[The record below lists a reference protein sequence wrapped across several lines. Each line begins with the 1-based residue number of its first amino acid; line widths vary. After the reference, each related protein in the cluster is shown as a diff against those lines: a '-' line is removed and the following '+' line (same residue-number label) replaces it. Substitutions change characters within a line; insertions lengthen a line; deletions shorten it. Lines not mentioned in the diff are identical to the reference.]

1 MTYEQVRTLK
11 PEAFKRFCGVQ
22 ATTFSEMVTA
32 LKQKQQEK
40 RKTGRPAK
48 LSLEDQVQ
56 RDVAIRRESTAP
68 TFTLPKAG
76 ISMNPR
82 RSESFGTSSRP

>member
-48 LSLEDQVQ
+48 LSLEDQVLSS
-56 RDVAIRRESTAP
+56 VAILARVPHLLSHC
-68 TFTLPKAG
+68 
-76 ISMNPR
+76 PR
-82 RSESFGTSSRP
+82 LEYQ

>member
-1 MTYEQVRTLK
+1 MTYEQVRTVM

-48 LSLEDQVQ
+48 LSLEDQVLLTLQ
-56 RDVAIRRESTAP
+56 KRAIPHLLSHC
-68 TFTLPKAG
+68 
-76 ISMNPR
+76 PR
-82 RSESFGTSSRP
+82 LEYQ